1 MARVNYKP
9 RPRAPVRERP
19 ARKPQRPANDNTP
32 VANDNLKDLLDDAA
46 RSAPDMPF
54 NKFKRVFGP
63 LRAIMSAKD
72 LYDLWAS
79 ANDPRL
85 IPNGWQIDYW
95 YRGNAKG
102 YISSTAA
109 NFHWAVPPP
118 GGAGA
123 NGTFAVPAPN
133 GYSTTYPTD
142 PATTAIQA
150 SDWIV
155 NPDPTSFF
163 PYIWFNSWGM
173 SEPSGLPRPV
183 DRPGFQVRGEA
194 ALDPNVVR
202 NTPGQNV
209 QPDPYDQS
217 EPEMAA
223 PEEWQFASPSPY
235 GDPSPHMR
243 QPPGG
248 TVKEGKA
255 QSTSAK
261 VGVALYRALDSISE
275 WSEVADALYEALPSS
290 VRRRWDRP
298 DRPIDQFGQYG
309 INGADWKLQALWH
322 NWDKVDIGQA
332 VENIVDNYIED
343 KVIGAYQKHLP
354 RNVVNAL
361 DQIQANG
368 DKLPPEAVVAKMVKV
383 VKEYLGL
390 TYNPEKWMKGI

>member
-1 MARVNYKP
+1 MARVKYKP
-9 RPRAPVRERP
+9 RPRNPVRERP
-19 ARKPQRPANDNTP
+19 ARKPPRPANDNIP
-32 VANDNLKDLLDDAA
+32 VANDNLEDLLEEAA

-54 NKFKRVFGP
+54 DKWKKVFAP
-63 LRAIMSAKD
+63 IRAIMSAKS
-72 LYDLWAS
+72 LYDLWQS
-79 ANDPRL
+79 AQTPFL
-85 IPNGWQIDYW
+85 VPNGWRVAYW
-95 YRGNAKG
+95 YRSAAKA
-102 YISSTAA
+102 YIWTTSGTTPST
-109 NFHWAVPPP
+109 PPA
-118 GGAGA
+118 GGAGI
-123 NGTFAVPAPN
+123 NGTFTIPAPS
-133 GYSTTYPTD
+133 GFSETPPGAD
-142 PATTAIQA
+142 ARRIQA
-150 SDWIV
+150 SDYFPH
-155 NPDPTSFF
+155 PDPTAVH
-163 PYIWFNSWGM
+163 PYAWVNTWGIYA
-173 SEPSGLPRPV
+173 PAGTPLPINRPNFQFQPGLV
-183 DRPGFQVRGEA
+183 V
-194 ALDPNVVR
+194 DPNVVR
-202 NTPGQNV
+202 NTPGVPV
-209 QPDPYDQS
+209 QPDPYDQAD
-217 EPEMAA
+217 PEMVA

-235 GDPSPHMR
+235 GDPSPHVR

-275 WSEVADALYEALPSS
+275 WSEVADALYEALPAS
-290 VRRRWDRP
+290 VRSRWDRP